1 MVTVSTKGKKEK
13 GKQEKLEIDG
23 REKVT
28 KQHREKVFRVE
39 MRFSDSLLE
48 QLPST

>member
-1 MVTVSTKGKKEK
+1 MVTVSTKGKK
-13 GKQEKLEIDG
+13 GKQEKLETDG